1 MSVDDF
7 PEGHWQKRMIEVKEE
22 LLSQILKLYSYYRR
36 EEEEK
41 KNKNQLWAKLIIDKV
56 QQYPVPDKTYNK
68 KDLNLSALLDL
79 KISEIKSKVISLDE
93 DQFMK
98 FFPDLK
104 DKNITLNDI
113 KSFAEDIAHHIKI
126 SILQMDTQKK

>member
-36 EEEEK
+36 EERET

-56 QQYPVPDKTYNK
+56 
-68 KDLNLSALLDL
+68 
-79 KISEIKSKVISLDE
+79 
-93 DQFMK
+93 
-98 FFPDLK
+98 
-104 DKNITLNDI
+104 
-113 KSFAEDIAHHIKI
+113 
-126 SILQMDTQKK
+126 